1 MSTETTAARGLSVTR
16 PRGSSTELPPAVAS
30 SPPPRT
36 LSGCRPL
43 VSSSRLPYAISRS
56 NCGPLLH
63 TPLPS
68 PAPPLVP
75 PTRPRAPPSS
85 PTPAPPRPPCLP
97 CRRQPQTPPRAPP
110 TSRPTARS
118 SFDSPSY
125 PHSLLSV
132 SAALFRSAP
141 INLCRSA
148 SSQRHHQPRPPGP
161 SNATPGSWR
170 AKLAASIDVML
181 LSGCSMKCLAC
192 RGTVPDVAASLHNG
206 ACRILWEGRS

>member
-16 PRGSSTELPPAVAS
+16 LRGSSTELPPAVAS

-97 CRRQPQTPPRAPP
+97 CRRQPQTPPCAPP
-110 TSRPTARS
+110 TPAPPPAPPSTRRPTPTRS
-118 SFDSPSY
+118 SPSPPPSSA
-125 PHSLLSV
+125 PRQST
-132 SAALFRSAP
+132 SAALHHHSATT
-141 INLCRSA
+141 NLAPQAPAMQHLARGA
-148 SSQRHHQPRPPGP
+148 R
-161 SNATPGSWR
+161 SWR
-170 AKLAASIDVML
+170 P
-181 LSGCSMKCLAC
+181 LSM
-192 RGTVPDVAASLHNG
+192 
-206 ACRILWEGRS
+206 